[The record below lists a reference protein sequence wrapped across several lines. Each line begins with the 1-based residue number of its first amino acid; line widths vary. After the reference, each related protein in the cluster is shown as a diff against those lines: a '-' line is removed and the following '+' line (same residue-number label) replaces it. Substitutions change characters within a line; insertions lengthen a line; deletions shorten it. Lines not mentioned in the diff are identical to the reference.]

1 MLASKA
7 EPLGDR
13 YMKAEDQRSPQLPKF
28 QGELIRDDRGRQV
41 VCFTTPSGVQAIVD
55 TSIPQEALAKLA
67 AKLTRKLA
75 RREGREQSRFHARNI
90 DTRDR
95 WFAQ

>member
-1 MLASKA
+1 
-7 EPLGDR
+7 
-13 YMKAEDQRSPQLPKF
+13 
-28 QGELIRDDRGRQV
+28 
-41 VCFTTPSGVQAIVD
+41 VD